1 MHDKRNKQHLHLDD
15 TLLECFATLSPK
27 CRDEELEDLAYFVLD
42 LFQLHGAQ
50 VAVSEIDVDQL
61 AVDLRTVLEEHATA
75 LNRAH
80 VQPVLDHHIFLVL
93 DKNVQGIPWES
104 IPVLRR
110 NSVSRIP
117 NLSFLIDRVQMARHL
132 RGLSPFPDPVEI
144 ASSTIMV
151 DRASVDPRRTFYI
164 LNPSGDLQPTQER
177 FQDWVKGMQRVG
189 WDGIVGRVP
198 SEDELIRALTT
209 YDLVM

>member
-1 MHDKRNKQHLHLDD
+1 
-15 TLLECFATLSPK
+15 
-27 CRDEELEDLAYFVLD
+27 
-42 LFQLHGAQ
+42 
-50 VAVSEIDVDQL
+50 L